1 MSDERLII
9 SADIGGTNS
18 RFALVNEDYEIVRS
32 VSRRT
37 ILYKKDE
44 FVASIITAIKDLG
57 GNFENIIGLSLGIPG
72 PIKDGGY
79 VVDLPN
85 IHIQDIPL
93 GDILRREFGLPVF
106 IRNDAEMACFAEA
119 SLGSGKNYHRV
130 FFITISTGLGGALV
144 TDKNFDET
152 PFEIGHTPYTYKGE
166 KKFYEYFASGTGLA
180 NLARMYDLEINN
192 SLHFFELVVAKD
204 RKALL
209 VYKEWL
215 AILGDFLAYIKS
227 EYHPDIIAITGGVFN
242 SKDVFWNDLIKLHPD
257 LNLQECYFFQNAGII
272 GSASYGF
279 SMLNN

>member
-93 GDILRREFGLPVF
+93 GDILRHEFGLPVF
-106 IRNDAEMACFAEA
+106 IRNDAEMPALPKLRSAAAKVIAASFLSPSQPALAELLSPIKISMRRLLKSA
-119 SLGSGKNYHRV
+119 TLLTPIKEKRNFMSISPAEPVSLIWRGC
-130 FFITISTGLGGALV
+130 
-144 TDKNFDET
+144 
-152 PFEIGHTPYTYKGE
+152 
-166 KKFYEYFASGTGLA
+166 
-180 NLARMYDLEINN
+180 M
-192 SLHFFELVVAKD
+192 
-204 RKALL
+204 
-209 VYKEWL
+209 
-215 AILGDFLAYIKS
+215 ILK
-227 EYHPDIIAITGGVFN
+227 
-242 SKDVFWNDLIKLHPD
+242 
-257 LNLQECYFFQNAGII
+257 
-272 GSASYGF
+272 
-279 SMLNN
+279 